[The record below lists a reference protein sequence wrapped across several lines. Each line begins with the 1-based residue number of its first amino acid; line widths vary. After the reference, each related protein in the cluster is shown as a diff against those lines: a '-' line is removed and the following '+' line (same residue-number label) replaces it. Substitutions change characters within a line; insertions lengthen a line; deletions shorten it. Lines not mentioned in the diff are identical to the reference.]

1 MTKKISVPTPLIS
14 TAMLG
19 SKPISRG
26 ARIVD
31 PNIATTCCRP
41 SAVVCGHGRRSSG
54 ATTPPST
61 GCFTV
66 QLSIVSP
73 SACFSHSEGV
83 IFAWLLDELQILA
96 DEIAADV
103 LGIGVDQLLGDRS
116 RDLAVGHRCA
126 VEALDRQ
133 DAEARGGQKHLF
145 GVGGVEHVDVA

>member
-66 QLSIVSP
+66 QLIV
-73 SACFSHSEGV
+73 
-83 IFAWLLDELQILA
+83 ILLDELQILT
-96 DEIAADV
+96 DEVAAHV
-103 LGIGVDQLLGDRS
+103 LRIGIDQLLGDRAG
-116 RDLAVGHRCA
+116 RLAVADRRA
-126 VEALDRQ
+126 VEIAHRQ
-133 DAEARGGQKHLF
+133 DAEAGRRQ
-145 GVGGVEHVDVA
+145 E